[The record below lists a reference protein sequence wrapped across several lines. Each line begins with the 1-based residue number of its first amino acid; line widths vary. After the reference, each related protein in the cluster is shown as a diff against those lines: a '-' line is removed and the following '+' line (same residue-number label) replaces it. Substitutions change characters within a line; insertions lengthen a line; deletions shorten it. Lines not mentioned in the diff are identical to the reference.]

1 MMELLTDI
9 IDSAIGTILLVSDG
23 ENLCAVDYAEYEGR
37 MLTLLRRHYREFRL
51 QDVTDPQGF
60 SSRIHAY
67 LAGDLSCLNCIP
79 VNPGGTEFQQE
90 VWSTLRTIPPGSVL
104 SYGELAARLGRPL
117 SYRAVGMTNALN
129 PVAIVIPCHR
139 LVGADGALTGYAG
152 GLERKRWLL
161 QHEGVDLLQLMSGG
175 TETKDR
181 RPSFSRRPKT

>member
-1 MMELLTDI
+1 MQLLRDR

-37 MLTLLRRHYREFRL
+37 MLTLLERHYREFRL

-79 VNPGGTEFQQE
+79 VNPGGTVFQQE
-90 VWSTLRTIPPGSVL
+90 VWSALRTIPPGSVL
-104 SYGELAARLGRPL
+104 SYGELAARLGRPM

-129 PVAIVIPCHR
+129 PVALVIPCHR

-152 GLERKRWLL
+152 GLDRKRWLL
-161 QHEGVDLLQLMSGG
+161 QHEGVGLVELTSGS
-175 TETKDR
+175 TVTKDKR
-181 RPSFSRRPKT
+181 TSNSRRLGT